1 MEGFF
6 AVSPCFCSSAICC
19 RAYPWISQNQA
30 REGGWNHSW
39 HPCAKLTSLWMGLAE
54 RIGDLPAFPAVAG
67 SVLSD
72 SDGKE
77 YNSEAEL

>member
-6 AVSPCFCSSAICC
+6 AVSHWLLFFWCCLLSGIPLDFAKPSS
-19 RAYPWISQNQA
+19 R
-30 REGGWNHSW
+30 GGWNHSW

-54 RIGDLPAFPAVAG
+54 RIGDLPAFP
-67 SVLSD
+67 D

-77 YNSEAEL
+77 CNSEAEL